1 MSSDPSSQWLF
12 SLDALDNTPSS
23 CSREKELYDRARG
36 VEFLFRLGSSLQLL
50 VLQLRSMPQ
59 KIANDRERSP
69 TSAMCTAATWFHRF
83 YMRYS
88 IDEFH
93 RQVKRLNS
101 GPLFLY

>member
-59 KIANDRERSP
+59 RKLLMTEN
-69 TSAMCTAATWFHRF
+69 AAPLLRCA
-83 YMRYS
+83 
-88 IDEFH
+88 
-93 RQVKRLNS
+93 RQQP
-101 GPLFLY
+101 GFTGFT